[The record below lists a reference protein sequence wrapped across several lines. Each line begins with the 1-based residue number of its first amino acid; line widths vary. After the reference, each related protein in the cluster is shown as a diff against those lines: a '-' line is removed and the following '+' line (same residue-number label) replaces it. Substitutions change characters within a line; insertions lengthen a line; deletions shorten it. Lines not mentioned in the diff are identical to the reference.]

1 MIGSHRSIAMKT
13 DRPSRPAPAS
23 KLQQRRPLRRSGN
36 IRWGIRF
43 ATCLTATI
51 LAVGPSSAA
60 SANTDIVDPFAVI
73 AVVDRASEMA
83 PWPGFDASAYPVAI
97 YDGEHTLLLRHPN
110 PPTEFEPLEGR
121 DGVWYFEGK
130 HPAMRWNS
138 NADIGGVRTATLL
151 LTIEP
156 GRSVEYEAHILY
168 HEIFHLFSK
177 PLHPTWRPNE
187 MWRYSYPMEDLDNY
201 RLLLLEEEALARAV
215 ESQSVEDTASWAL
228 AALALRT
235 DRLAELSEE
244 HSTFETV
251 LELQEGTAVYMGR
264 STIETASN
272 TGRLREERG
281 PEGIRWRCYETGA
294 AVAVILD
301 RLMPSWKKT
310 LDAKPETT
318 FAELLE
324 MAVPD
329 AGVAAASFSDEDL
342 AETTA
347 RAEAA
352 IARLMAKR
360 AALYDEFNQRGK
372 KVVIRT
378 ADDNEILEFGRF
390 DPMAVEILEKGE
402 ALQAHLLTASHP
414 RGEVKLE
421 NPHFERRSLA
431 GVIALTRPA
440 GDHPFLQGYRQIT
453 VTGFAGE
460 PVVKRNADTVSVE
473 AEGLF
478 VSYDGAFVESTDD
491 KLVITVPPA
500 DAK

>member
-1 MIGSHRSIAMKT
+1 MIGSHHSIAPST
-13 DRPSRPAPAS
+13 DRPVRPAPAP
-23 KLQQRRPLRRSGN
+23 KLQQLKPLPRSGS
-36 IRWGIRF
+36 IRWVIRF
-43 ATCLTATI
+43 AICITATI
-51 LAVGPSSAA
+51 LAVGPSPAA
-60 SANTDIVDPFAVI
+60 SEDTDIADPFAVLS
-73 AVVDRASEMA
+73 AVDRASETA

-97 YDGEHTLLLRHPN
+97 YDGEHSLLLRHPD
-110 PPTEFEPLEGR
+110 PPPEFEPLEGR
-121 DGVWYFEGK
+121 DSVWFFEGK

-201 RLLLLEEEALARAV
+201 RLQLLEEEALARAV
-215 ESQSVEDTASWAL
+215 ESQSVEDTASWAS
-228 AALALRT
+228 AALALRI
-235 DRLAELSEE
+235 DRTANLSEE
-244 HSTFETV
+244 HRTFETA

-264 STIETASN
+264 STIGTAGD
-272 TGRLREERG
+272 TGRLREDRG

-324 MAVPD
+324 MAVPN
-329 AGVAAASFSDEDL
+329 AELAAASFSSQDL

-347 RAEAA
+347 RAEAS
-352 IARLMAKR
+352 IARLRSER

-372 KVVIRT
+372 KVVIRL

-414 RGEVKLE
+414 RGEVKLQ
-421 NPHFERRSLA
+421 NPYFQRRSLD

-440 GDHPFLQGYRQIT
+440 GPHPFLQGYRQIT
-453 VTGFAGE
+453 MTGFAGE
-460 PVVKRNADTVSVE
+460 PVVKRNGDTVSVE

-478 VSYDGAFVESTDD
+478 VSFDGAFVESTDD
-491 KLVITVPPA
+491 KLVITVPSA